1 MSHWQK
7 KEVDFSEMHQALQ
20 QNRGLSIR
28 KLAHRLGVAPSTILR
43 RLPGMAEAGFPL
55 YEDDKGKL
63 YPFDDK
69 E

>member
-7 KEVDFSEMHQALQ
+7 KEVDFAEMHQALQ

-28 KLAHRLGVAPSTILR
+28 ELARHFSVAPSTILR
-43 RLPGMAEAGFPL
+43 RLPGMDEAGYPL
-55 YEDDKGKL
+55 YEDEQGKL

-69 E
+69 Q